1 MMSIQ
6 KGNPEKTV
14 LIISIGFAIIFAITS
29 LKWALYTSLVVGT
42 LGIVSPK
49 ISKLIDSLWMKFAR
63 ILSYIIPNI
72 LLSLIFYLVLFPLAV
87 LSKIFGKG
95 DNLNLRN
102 KKSSLWIAYNKSINK
117 EFFEK
122 TW

>member
-1 MMSIQ
+1 MRIK
-6 KGNPEKTV
+6 KGNSEKTV

-29 LKWALYTSLVVGT
+29 FRWALYITLGVGI

-49 ISKLIDSLWMKFAR
+49 ISDLIDSLWMKFAR

-72 LLSLIFYLVLFPLAV
+72 LLTIIFYLVLFPLAV
-87 LSKIFGKG
+87 LSKIFRKG

-102 KKSSLWIAYNKSINK
+102 KNNSLWIAYNKSINK